1 MRIVRDLWQTAG
13 TFGTIFI
20 LTFISLVAIIATI
33 LPDSIAMI
41 IASFISLLPAIHF
54 ASKQKFVINKDE
66 DYLQYQTSLLFL
78 KRIKLSE
85 IESYKPEIKTTKKK
99 GKTSKTYKLNI
110 TGTFGH
116 KLLHF
121 SSQEPFEAVHNH
133 LKWAKT

>member
-20 LTFISLVAIIATI
+20 LTFISLAAIIATI

-66 DYLQYQTSLLFL
+66 DYLQYTSLLFL

-116 KLLHF
+116 K
-121 SSQEPFEAVHNH
+121 
-133 LKWAKT
+133 